1 MRDLSLRLVINAVTD
16 GLRDGLRRT
25 RQMLGD
31 LRETANNTF
40 NGLSGALGSL
50 GFGFFA
56 SDVLAVNREMES
68 LRSQLA
74 GVTGSISKGSIVFE
88 EMLKLATDTPFEIQ
102 DITKSFIVL
111 KNFGL
116 EPTKQVMDALTNQ
129 ASKLGGK
136 AEDLTA
142 IATQLGQAY
151 AKGKLQME
159 DMSIIA
165 GRGVPIFDL
174 LAQVTGKNASELLDM
189 SEKGTL
195 TRDVIEKLI
204 VKMGELSA
212 GSNARAMETLNG
224 KISVLADSWH
234 KFEDALLQDKSE
246 GFIKNIVTNW
256 SGWLDFLSDKLN
268 DTSGKLAKLDELNR
282 RIATRKQVISF
293 YETDPIKATAL
304 GAVTGQSKRGEEN
317 RLGADLAERA
327 KLLASIHDE
336 NKAKKEAA
344 EAESIALAESKKIT
358 ADATERAK
366 KAELLAEWT
375 RKYGNNQEKLTAEL
389 AKARLELGSDFTP
402 DLEAAIIAKFNTAKN
417 GIADA
422 EKTIIKSRLDAQLSV
437 IKTQQDALKNTHDSE
452 LEQLENTYK
461 NKELQL
467 KQQLN
472 TQQITEQDL
481 RDKSLAAEREKTS
494 KELKIKEQFYIEASK
509 LAIAEVQ
516 TKAKAAESGGA
527 KFTVDKKDEPLF
539 EKIAAANGGDLAKA
553 QVQFQ
558 KETGRGNAIAQQEAN
573 DILAIKKDLHAKL
586 EGLKLEAEAKDI
598 EFSTTQ
604 LENTKATTE
613 QQKALDAEL
622 AQAKKEGA
630 LADLDFKRQLADQE
644 LELGEITQQQ
654 HLQRLKELAAEELAL
669 RLRLLED
676 ERKMH
681 PNDPVAQAKISGEQ
695 QQLMLK
701 FNADFSGLNFDG
713 IKSEIDKLKEGFAT
727 VFQPLENAL
736 NQSVNSILT
745 GQQTIANAARNAA
758 QSVVLS
764 YVQQSAQIRLI
775 KIRDWLF
782 EHAGMA
788 RLLGDKK
795 RFDLLESA
803 WDAAM
808 WVRKRVRLSL
818 LWAWEISGLAGVE
831 ARKHAIKQASEL
843 WDDVLW
849 AGKQVKLGAQWLWEV
864 MGFGQG
870 EAAKVVI
877 KAGSETIQ
885 TATTVAGVTTRQ
897 AVEKTANA
905 ESAIGQAWRAA
916 KAAFA
921 SVMDVVPFPLNLI
934 LAPVAGVAAFA
945 GTMALG
951 SAKGGEYIV
960 KEDGKPYKLHEGESV
975 LPAGVADNFRS
986 AVDFVQNRGLKPVD
1000 ISATASSTVQSVTDK
1015 ASATYNTVSSVVSQK
1030 LTDATEST
1038 NTKETGRGNAIAQ
1051 QEANDILAIKKDL
1064 HAKLEG
1070 LKLEAEAKD
1079 IEFSTT
1085 QLENTKA
1092 TTEQQK
1098 ALDAELAQAKKEG
1111 ALADLDFKRQL
1122 ADQELELG
1130 EITQQQHLQRLK
1142 ELAAEELALRLKL
1155 LEDERKLHPNDPVAL
1170 AKIDGEQQQLMLKF
1184 KADFS
1189 GLDFSGVKNSIETLK
1204 GLFAPLENAL
1214 SQSVNGILTGQ
1225 QTIANAA
1232 KNAGSSMLLSYASTF
1247 AKERLLQAAQWA
1259 WKLSGIK
1266 AAAATEKALKNGD
1279 VIYAGLLWAKEKALL
1294 VGKWA
1299 FELAGLS
1306 TKEAAKTSI
1315 VAVSETTQ
1323 TGTKVASETIKKG
1336 AVVGGEAAQTA
1347 AVVAGEGAR
1356 KSITVGG
1363 ALMAIG
1369 TKAAQAAAGAFS
1381 WIMTEVP
1388 WPLNLIVAP
1397 VAAAGAFMAT
1407 MAFGGLIPSSKQG
1420 LLEVPED
1427 RLQFVHKKETILP
1440 EPVAN
1445 SFRSVVDF
1453 VQNHGLKPVDI
1464 SATASSTVQSV
1475 TDKAS
1480 AIYGTVSSAVSQKLT
1495 DTTESI
1501 NTLASTSKTLVSST
1515 AQSVISSPSLKAAAA
1530 VENLKLSGQLK
1541 GNWTLPASV
1550 SGIAKQ
1556 AQETATE
1563 TVKNGRVAEQAAR
1576 QQSAQPTVVHQ
1587 ETYDNRTVFS
1597 PTYHNSLI
1605 DTQGAKQFFN
1615 THADHMFTVF
1625 KDGTRKGKLGPQG
1638 MGVKR

>member
-669 RLRLLED
+669 RL
-676 ERKMH
+676 
-681 PNDPVAQAKISGEQ
+681 
-695 QQLMLK
+695 
-701 FNADFSGLNFDG
+701 
-713 IKSEIDKLKEGFAT
+713 
-727 VFQPLENAL
+727 
-736 NQSVNSILT
+736 
-745 GQQTIANAARNAA
+745 
-758 QSVVLS
+758 
-764 YVQQSAQIRLI
+764 
-775 KIRDWLF
+775 
-782 EHAGMA
+782 
-788 RLLGDKK
+788 
-795 RFDLLESA
+795 
-803 WDAAM
+803 
-808 WVRKRVRLSL
+808 
-818 LWAWEISGLAGVE
+818 
-831 ARKHAIKQASEL
+831 
-843 WDDVLW
+843 
-849 AGKQVKLGAQWLWEV
+849 
-864 MGFGQG
+864 
-870 EAAKVVI
+870 
-877 KAGSETIQ
+877 
-885 TATTVAGVTTRQ
+885 
-897 AVEKTANA
+897 
-905 ESAIGQAWRAA
+905 
-916 KAAFA
+916 
-921 SVMDVVPFPLNLI
+921 
-934 LAPVAGVAAFA
+934 
-945 GTMALG
+945 
-951 SAKGGEYIV
+951 
-960 KEDGKPYKLHEGESV
+960 
-975 LPAGVADNFRS
+975 
-986 AVDFVQNRGLKPVD
+986 
-1000 ISATASSTVQSVTDK
+1000 
-1015 ASATYNTVSSVVSQK
+1015 
-1030 LTDATEST
+1030 
-1038 NTKETGRGNAIAQ
+1038 
-1051 QEANDILAIKKDL
+1051 
-1064 HAKLEG
+1064 
-1070 LKLEAEAKD
+1070 
-1079 IEFSTT
+1079 
-1085 QLENTKA
+1085 
-1092 TTEQQK
+1092 
-1098 ALDAELAQAKKEG
+1098 
-1111 ALADLDFKRQL
+1111 
-1122 ADQELELG
+1122 
-1130 EITQQQHLQRLK
+1130 
-1142 ELAAEELALRLKL
+1142 KL

-1306 TKEAAKTSI
+1306 TKETAKTSI

-1323 TGTKVASETIKKG
+1323 AGVKAASETIKAG

-1369 TKAAQAAAGAFS
+1369 TKAAQAAA
-1381 WIMTEVP
+1381 
-1388 WPLNLIVAP
+1388 
-1397 VAAAGAFMAT
+1397 
-1407 MAFGGLIPSSKQG
+1407 GGLIPSSKQG